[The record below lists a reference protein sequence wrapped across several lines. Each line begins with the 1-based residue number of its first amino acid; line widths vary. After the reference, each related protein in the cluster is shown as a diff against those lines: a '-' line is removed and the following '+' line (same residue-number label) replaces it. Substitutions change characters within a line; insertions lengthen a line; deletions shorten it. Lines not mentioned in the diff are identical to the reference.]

1 MTDITRD
8 ILAEMQTNFSA
19 FLNDDATSA
28 RFNTDSTPSDNDTF
42 QTNDNSEL
50 TQLRNENRDLKEY
63 ILSIQK
69 ELERV
74 KSGATTIV
82 RNMDKYPRITKS
94 IRDIILE
101 RTQSAEMIQNLND
114 RIYVLQ
120 EELRDSGSNTNN
132 DITLFKQSMSQ
143 KFQDLSEELDA
154 LIQAYNNM
162 LLSAPNTNIITI
174 NKIKALEL
182 QVESLKASLGL
193 GGSGNTAGGIS
204 NTKENLLVLGKL
216 LLTLTKK

>member
-1 MTDITRD
+1 MADITRD

-19 FLNDDATSA
+19 FLNDDETTS
-28 RFNTDSTPSDNDTF
+28 RFKTDNTPSDNDTF

-120 EELRDSGSNTNN
+120 EELRDSGSNSNN
-132 DITLFKQSMSQ
+132 DITLFKQSMTQ
-143 KFQDLSEELDA
+143 KFQDLSDELDA

-162 LLSAPNTNIITI
+162 LLSAPNTNIISI
-174 NKIKALEL
+174 NKIKALEV
-182 QVESLKASLGL
+182 QVESLKTSLGL
-193 GGSGNTAGGIS
+193 GGSKNTTGSLS

-216 LLTLTKK
+216 LLTITRK